1 MPDLRSS
8 ALAGFV
14 GIAVGVLGLI
24 HGLGPVHAKSVA
36 PVVASAPAPQV
47 TALGAAAAHIVVAR
61 AR

>member
-8 ALAGFV
+8 TLASFAGF
-14 GIAVGVLGLI
+14 AVGVLGLI
-24 HGLGPVHAKSVA
+24 HGLTPVHANSVA

-47 TALGAAAAHIVVAR
+47 TALGAAAHIVVAR